1 MKKAMMKIK
10 ASLTNNVGIK
20 VIAVVIAALIWLM
33 IVNIS
38 DPEKT
43 VVIYNIP
50 INITHEEVITDMN
63 MVYNSDK
70 NATVNITVSGKR
82 SVVSKLSAEDF
93 TATASLKELSKVN
106 AIPIQV
112 SAVQNYTGRRIT
124 IEKQSKQ
131 TLEVSIEQV
140 KKQKYSIS
148 VEYNG
153 SPEEGYVA
161 GGYTLSKNM
170 VTVEAPESLLDKI
183 DRVVARCDIDG
194 ENEDFTTKSRLYV
207 YDKHDNILKS
217 DKIKLSS
224 KRVSVS
230 VTILNEKQV
239 PIETPSVGTPETGYH
254 VGKVTVSP
262 ENITLIGK
270 KEVLDTVEK
279 LVISD
284 TINIS
289 GKTTDTV
296 EKINIRKYLPEG
308 TDIGQGGTD
317 VISVVIKINKLVSK
331 KFTINTDKITID
343 GLNNSY
349 EMAFV
354 SKNINIELQ
363 GKDNVIKK
371 ITSNDIGASINL
383 NNYKEGTET
392 VNVSVTL
399 PDGTTLVNDV
409 KVRVK
414 ISKKK

>member
-1 MKKAMMKIK
+1 MKKAIMKIK

-43 VVIYNIP
+43 VIIYNIP

-82 SVVSKLSAEDF
+82 SVVSQLSAEDF

-106 AIPIQV
+106 AVPVQV
-112 SAVQNYTGRRIT
+112 SAVQNYIGRKIT

-140 KKQKYSIS
+140 KKQKYSVS
-148 VEYNG
+148 VEYSG

-161 GGYTLSKNM
+161 GGYNLSKSI

-194 ENEDFTTKSRLYV
+194 ENTDFTTKSRLYV

-217 DKIKLSS
+217 EKIKLSS

-239 PIETPSVGTPETGYH
+239 PIETPSIGVPEEGYH

-262 ENITLIGK
+262 ENITLVGK

-331 KFTINTDKITID
+331 KFTINTDRITID
-343 GLNNSY
+343 GLSNDY
-349 EMAFV
+349 EMSFV
-354 SKNINIELQ
+354 SKNINVELQ
-363 GKDNVIKK
+363 GKDSVIKK
-371 ITSNDIGASINL
+371 ISSDDISASINL

-392 VNVSVTL
+392 VKVSVKF
-399 PDGTTLVNDV
+399 PDGMALVNDV

>member
-1 MKKAMMKIK
+1 
-10 ASLTNNVGIK
+10 
-20 VIAVVIAALIWLM
+20 
-33 IVNIS
+33 
-38 DPEKT
+38 
-43 VVIYNIP
+43 
-50 INITHEEVITDMN
+50 
-63 MVYNSDK
+63 
-70 NATVNITVSGKR
+70 
-82 SVVSKLSAEDF
+82 
-93 TATASLKELSKVN
+93 
-106 AIPIQV
+106 
-112 SAVQNYTGRRIT
+112 
-124 IEKQSKQ
+124 
-131 TLEVSIEQV
+131 
-140 KKQKYSIS
+140 
-148 VEYNG
+148 
-153 SPEEGYVA
+153 
-161 GGYTLSKNM
+161 M
-170 VTVEAPESLLDKI
+170 VTVKAPESLLDKI

-308 TDIGQGGTD
+308 TDIGQGETD

-331 KFTINTDKITID
+331 KFTINTDKIAID

-354 SKNINIELQ
+354 SKNINVELQ
-363 GKDNVIKK
+363 GKDDVIKK
-371 ITSNDIGASINL
+371 ITLNDIGASINL

-399 PDGTTLVNDV
+399 PDGATLVNDV
-409 KVRVK
+409 RVRVK

>member
-43 VVIYNIP
+43 VIIYNIP
-50 INITHEEVITDMN
+50 INVTHEEVITDMN
-63 MVYNSDK
+63 MVYDSDK

-106 AIPIQV
+106 AIPVQV
-112 SAVQNYTGRRIT
+112 SAVQNYIGRKIT

-140 KKQKYSIS
+140 KKQNYSVS

-170 VTVEAPESLLDKI
+170 VTVKAPESLLDKI

-207 YDKHDNILKS
+207 YDKHDNIL
-217 DKIKLSS
+217 
-224 KRVSVS
+224 
-230 VTILNEKQV
+230 
-239 PIETPSVGTPETGYH
+239 
-254 VGKVTVSP
+254 
-262 ENITLIGK
+262 
-270 KEVLDTVEK
+270 
-279 LVISD
+279 
-284 TINIS
+284 
-289 GKTTDTV
+289 
-296 EKINIRKYLPEG
+296 
-308 TDIGQGGTD
+308 
-317 VISVVIKINKLVSK
+317 
-331 KFTINTDKITID
+331 
-343 GLNNSY
+343 
-349 EMAFV
+349 
-354 SKNINIELQ
+354 
-363 GKDNVIKK
+363 
-371 ITSNDIGASINL
+371 
-383 NNYKEGTET
+383 
-392 VNVSVTL
+392 
-399 PDGTTLVNDV
+399 
-409 KVRVK
+409 
-414 ISKKK
+414 

>member
-43 VVIYNIP
+43 VIIYNIP
-50 INITHEEVITDMN
+50 INVTHEEVITDN
-63 MVYNSDK
+63 VMVYDSDK

-106 AIPIQV
+106 AIPVQV
-112 SAVQNYTGRRIT
+112 SAVQNYIGRKIT

-140 KKQKYSIS
+140 KKQNYSVS

-170 VTVEAPESLLDKI
+170 VTVKAPESLLDKI

-207 YDKHDNILKS
+207 YDKYDNILKS

-308 TDIGQGGTD
+308 TDIGQGEMV

-331 KFTINTDKITID
+331 KFTINTDKIAID
-343 GLNNSY
+343 GLNNS
-349 EMAFV
+349 
-354 SKNINIELQ
+354 I
-363 GKDNVIKK
+363 
-371 ITSNDIGASINL
+371 
-383 NNYKEGTET
+383 
-392 VNVSVTL
+392 
-399 PDGTTLVNDV
+399 
-409 KVRVK
+409 
-414 ISKKK
+414 

>member
-43 VVIYNIP
+43 VIIYNIP
-50 INITHEEVITDMN
+50 INVTHEEVITDMN
-63 MVYNSDK
+63 MVYDSDK

-106 AIPIQV
+106 AIPVQV
-112 SAVQNYTGRRIT
+112 SAVQNYIGRKIT

-140 KKQKYSIS
+140 KKQNYSVS

-170 VTVEAPESLLDKI
+170 VTVKAPESLLDKI

-207 YDKHDNILKS
+207 YDKYDNILKS

-308 TDIGQGGTD
+308 TDIGQGEMD

-331 KFTINTDKITID
+331 KFSMNSYKIAIV

-354 SKNINIELQ
+354 SKNINVELQ
-363 GKDNVIKK
+363 GKDDVIKK
-371 ITSNDIGASINL
+371 ITLNDIGASINL

-399 PDGTTLVNDV
+399 PDGATLVNDV
-409 KVRVK
+409 RVRVK

>member
-43 VVIYNIP
+43 VIIYNIP
-50 INITHEEVITDMN
+50 INVTHEEVITDMN
-63 MVYNSDK
+63 MVYDSDK

-106 AIPIQV
+106 AIPVQV
-112 SAVQNYTGRRIT
+112 SAVQNYIGRKIT

-140 KKQKYSIS
+140 KKQNYSVS

-170 VTVEAPESLLDKI
+170 VTVKAPESLLDKI

-308 TDIGQGGTD
+308 TDIGQGEMD

-331 KFTINTDKITID
+331 KFTINTDKIAID

-354 SKNINIELQ
+354 SKNINVELQ
-363 GKDNVIKK
+363 GKDDVIKK
-371 ITSNDIGASINL
+371 ITLNDIGASINL

-399 PDGTTLVNDV
+399 PDGAALVNDV
-409 KVRVK
+409 RVRVK

>member
-43 VVIYNIP
+43 VIIYNIP
-50 INITHEEVITDMN
+50 INVTHEEVITDMN
-63 MVYNSDK
+63 MVYDSDK

-106 AIPIQV
+106 AIPVQV
-112 SAVQNYTGRRIT
+112 SAVQNYIGRKIT
-124 IEKQSKQ
+124 IEKQSKH
-131 TLEVSIEQV
+131 
-140 KKQKYSIS
+140 
-148 VEYNG
+148 
-153 SPEEGYVA
+153 
-161 GGYTLSKNM
+161 TLSKNM
-170 VTVEAPESLLDKI
+170 VTVKAPESLLDKI

-207 YDKHDNILKS
+207 YDKYDNILKS

-308 TDIGQGGTD
+308 TDIGQGEMD

-331 KFTINTDKITID
+331 KFTINTDKIAID

-354 SKNINIELQ
+354 SKNINVELQ
-363 GKDNVIKK
+363 GKDDVIKK
-371 ITSNDIGASINL
+371 ITLNDIGASINL

-399 PDGTTLVNDV
+399 PDGATLVNDV
-409 KVRVK
+409 RVRVK

>member
-43 VVIYNIP
+43 VIIYNIP

-106 AIPIQV
+106 AIPVQV
-112 SAVQNYTGRRIT
+112 SAVQNYIGRKIT

-161 GGYTLSKNM
+161 GGYNLSKSM

-239 PIETPSVGTPETGYH
+239 PIETPSIGIPETGYH

-296 EKINIRKYLPEG
+296 EKVNIRKYLPEG

-331 KFTINTDKITID
+331 MFTINTDKITID
-343 GLNNSY
+343 GLSNSY

-354 SKNINIELQ
+354 SKNINVELQ

-371 ITSNDIGASINL
+371 ITSNDISASINL

-392 VNVSVTL
+392 VNVSVAL